1 MIQMLIF
8 TNCLTDTADEG
19 CVKTACSLV
28 KRIKAD
34 SVDVRVV
41 SYERKSSL
49 ADDHVESNKLLLT
62 AETIKA
68 VRKEKQRILYIP
80 FPAKSVAT
88 ALRIFVL
95 SLISCKKPEVL
106 LTQVTD
112 IGFAAKLL
120 LKTSGASFF
129 VLSGDTERK
138 LEAVVGSERIKRI
151 KAGVQTDKFVPVTE
165 LRAEKLKMKY
175 GLSSEKPV
183 VLHVGHLNRGR
194 NVEQLM
200 KINEKYQIL
209 LVTSTLTK
217 DEQDSALKNELL
229 SRSDLKIIDDY
240 IPCIEEIYQLADVY
254 FFPVIE
260 EGRCIDSPLSCLEA
274 ASCGK
279 PVVTTDFGEM
289 KEFRGENG
297 FWFIESFDAENLNR
311 LVDEAAAC
319 KEGKS
324 REAVS
329 DYDWSKAVSKIIK

>member
-1 MIQMLIF
+1 MLIF

-28 KRIKAD
+28 KRIKAASD
-34 SVDVRVV
+34 DVRVV
-41 SYERKSSL
+41 SYERTSPL
-49 ADDHVESNKLLLT
+49 ADEYVKSNKLLLT
-62 AETIKA
+62 AEIIKA

-80 FPAKSVAT
+80 FPARSVAT

-95 SLISCKKPEVL
+95 SLISRKKPEVL

-112 IGFAAKLL
+112 IGSAAKLL
-120 LKTSGASFF
+120 LKISGASFY
-129 VLSGDTERK
+129 VLSDDTERK
-138 LEAVVGSERIKRI
+138 LESVVGAKKIRRI
-151 KAGVQTDKFVPVTE
+151 KAGVQTDKFVPVTKQ
-165 LRAEKLKMKY
+165 RAEELKKKF
-175 GLSSEKPV
+175 GLSPEKPV

-200 KINEKYQIL
+200 KINESYQIL

-260 EGRCIDSPLSCLEA
+260 EGRCIDAPLSCLEA

-289 KEFRGENG
+289 KEFREKNG

-311 LVDEAAAC
+311 LIDEAAAC
-319 KEGKS
+319 KDGKS

-329 DYDWSKAVSKIIK
+329 DYDWSKAAEKIIE